1 MSTKYLDFRENDD
14 FIFLDPI
21 SRVVNNTE
29 EFSLEQPCTSKESYT
44 YNVPTDLLQVSIE
57 QKLRSQKTHPKF
69 QVKQKWEGV
78 VEKFDGKVIRV
89 KLTDLTSGGTDEEA
103 ELEIQDISKD
113 DHKLVKE
120 GAMFYWS
127 IGYETQLDRQV
138 RKSSFIK
145 FKRLPKIDPI
155 EFDSIHDRA
164 KELEAKILL
173 D

>member
-1 MSTKYLDFRENDD
+1 MSTKYLDFKENDN

-21 SRVVNNTE
+21 SPVSNNTE
-29 EFSLEQPCTSKESYT
+29 EISEESSTSKESYSYT
-44 YNVPTDLLQVSIE
+44 VLIDLFQTSIE
-57 QKLRSQKTHPKF
+57 QKLKSQRTRPKF
-69 QVKQKWEGV
+69 QVLQKWEGV
-78 VEKFDGKVIRV
+78 VEQFDGDIIQV
-89 KLTDLTSGGTDEEA
+89 KLTDLTNGGTDEEA

-113 DHKLVKE
+113 DQPLVKE

-138 RKSSFIK
+138 KKASFIK
-145 FKRLPKIDPI
+145 FKRLPRIDLI

-164 KELEAKILL
+164 KELENQILL